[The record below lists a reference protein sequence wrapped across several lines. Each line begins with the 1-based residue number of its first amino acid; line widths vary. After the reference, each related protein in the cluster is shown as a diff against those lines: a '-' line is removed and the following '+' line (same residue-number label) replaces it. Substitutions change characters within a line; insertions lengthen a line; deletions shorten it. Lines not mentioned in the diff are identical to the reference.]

1 MHVRYR
7 RFYAGPL
14 QAVIFDWAGTTVDY
28 GSYAPVA
35 VFVEVFRQRGV
46 AITPQQA
53 RAPMGLEK
61 QDHIRA
67 IAREPAVAEQ
77 WRTVHDRTCA
87 EEDIEAMFH
96 DSVSLQA
103 ARVAD
108 YADLIPGTLETVAAC
123 RASGLKI
130 GSSTGYSKQVM
141 DALLPIAA
149 QQGYVPDAIVCPSDV
164 PAGRPA
170 PWMLFQNAQR
180 LGIYPMAAVVKVG
193 DTVPDIEEGLNAG
206 AWTIG
211 LSRTGNELGLTER
224 EIAQLEPQ
232 ILSTR
237 LTTIEWKLRHA
248 GAHYVVESIADVP
261 PVLEEIQVR
270 LRHGEHP

>member
-1 MHVRYR
+1 MQFRYR

-35 VFVEVFRQRGV
+35 VFVEVFQERGV

-53 RAPMGLEK
+53 RAPMGRAK
-61 QDHIRA
+61 KDHIRA
-67 IAREPAVAEQ
+67 IAHEPAVAEQ
-77 WRTVHDRTCA
+77 WRTMHDRACA
-87 EEDIEAMFH
+87 EEDIEAMFR
-96 DSVSLQA
+96 DTVSLQA

-130 GSSTGYSKQVM
+130 GSNTGYSRPIM
-141 DALLPIAA
+141 EALLPVAA
-149 QQGYVPDAIVCPSDV
+149 QHGYVPDAVVCPSDV
-164 PAGRPA
+164 PSGRPA
-170 PWMLFQNAQR
+170 PWMVFQNAQR
-180 LGIYPMAAVVKVG
+180 LGTYPMAAVVKVG

-211 LSRTGNELGLTER
+211 LTRTGNELGLTER

-232 ILSTR
+232 ILSAR
-237 LTTIEWKLRHA
+237 LTTIERKLRRA
-248 GAHYVVESIADVP
+248 GAHYIVESIADVP
-261 PVLEEIQVR
+261 LVLEEIQAH
-270 LRHGEHP
+270 LRQGEHP